1 MHQVHEGR
9 KQDARV
15 SPALLRALR
24 KQTAMTKDDPLPQIP
39 VTLTE
44 LETEDRLAIHGAYTD
59 AKKRRIGVLFL
70 HGLGSNLHKTRHLW
84 QQLAEDGT
92 RDGVGVLALNTRGH
106 DIAARYRVRKKQG
119 KRRSRKYRM
128 GGAGFE
134 RFEDCIYDI
143 RAGIRFLRSKGYK
156 KIVLYGHSTGANKSV
171 YYAGKT
177 QDRRIS
183 GIILA
188 GPARDLTMVDWNSE
202 HRKRLKAIASFGKKD
217 GKDTPL
223 PHHIAGGIFS
233 ARRYESLF
241 RPGTAEDVFPFGEPK
256 ARWARIAQVKP
267 HLFIAFGED
276 DPYISDPGPEAAL
289 AILNEKAKRAKSVAG
304 DVLPGQEHSF
314 REDPEELSRT
324 LIDWMQTTIV

>member
-9 KQDARV
+9 KQDTRV
-15 SPALLRALR
+15 SSALSRVLR

-44 LETEDRLAIHGAYTD
+44 IETEDRLAIHGAYAD

-84 QQLAEDGT
+84 QQLAEDG
-92 RDGVGVLALNTRGH
+92 RKAGVGVLALNTRGH
-106 DIAARYRVRKKQG
+106 DIAARYRIRKVQG
-119 KRRSRKYRM
+119 KRRSRKCRM

-143 RAGIRFLRSKGYK
+143 RAGMKYLRSAGYK
-156 KIVLYGHSTGANKSV
+156 TIVLYGHSTGANKAV

-177 QDRRIS
+177 NDRRIS

-188 GPARDLTMVDWNSE
+188 GPARDLTMVDWNTE
-202 HRKRLKAIASFGKKD
+202 HQKRLKAISALGKKA
-217 GKDTPL
+217 GKDAPL
-223 PHHIAGGIFS
+223 PHNLAGGIFS
-233 ARRYESLF
+233 ARRYASLF
-241 RPGTAEDVFPFGEPK
+241 QPGTAEDVFPFGEPK
-256 ARWARIAQVKP
+256 ARWTRIAQVKP
-267 HLFIAFGED
+267 HLFIAFGQD
-276 DPYISDPGPEAAL
+276 DPYVSDPGPEAAL

-314 REDPEELSRT
+314 REDPEELSQT
-324 LIDWMQTTIV
+324 LLGWMKETVL